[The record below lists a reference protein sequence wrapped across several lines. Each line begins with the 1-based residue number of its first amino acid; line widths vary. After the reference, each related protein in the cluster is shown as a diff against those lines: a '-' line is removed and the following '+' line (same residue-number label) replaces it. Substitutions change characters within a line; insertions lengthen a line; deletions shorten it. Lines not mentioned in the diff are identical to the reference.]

1 MPRIAP
7 KDRTELGDFEALF
20 KGVEG
25 AMGFVPNSFFTFA
38 HWPELMQSFAGFA
51 GTVLG
56 PGTIDPGL
64 KQLIAFMSS
73 NASGCRYCQAH
84 TSHSAEKRGVDTD
97 KIAAV
102 FEYETSPI
110 FTPAERSALRVAAR
124 AGSVPNGVEDEDFDA
139 LRKHYSEREIVEI
152 VAVISLFGFLN
163 RWNDTVATELEA
175 SPLRFADTHLAGHG
189 WQAGKHAT

>member
-1 MPRIAP
+1 MAP
-7 KDRTELGDFEALF
+7 PPARMIVRRDA
-20 KGVEG
+20 
-25 AMGFVPNSFFTFA
+25 
-38 HWPELMQSFAGFA
+38 
-51 GTVLG
+51 
-56 PGTIDPGL
+56 
-64 KQLIAFMSS
+64 
-73 NASGCRYCQAH
+73 
-84 TSHSAEKRGVDTD
+84 D

-124 AGSVPNGVEDEDFDA
+124 AGSVPNGVEDEDFDE
-139 LRKHYSEREIVEI
+139 LRKHYSERETVEI

-189 WQAGKHAT
+189 WQAGKHTT